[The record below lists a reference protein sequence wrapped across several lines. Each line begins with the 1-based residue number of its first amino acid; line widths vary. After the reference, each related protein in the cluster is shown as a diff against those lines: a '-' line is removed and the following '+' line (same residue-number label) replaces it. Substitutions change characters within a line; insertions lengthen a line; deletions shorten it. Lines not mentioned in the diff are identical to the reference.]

1 VTAPRYPQSIAPDSE
16 SSSELS
22 PADTSLIEGFELLV
36 LLALISIGCWC
47 RIRRVV
53 ERLRL

>member
-1 VTAPRYPQSIAPDSE
+1 MTAPRYPQSTASDSE
-16 SSSELS
+16 SSSELG
-22 PADTSLIEGFELLV
+22 PADTSLIEGLDLLV
-36 LLALISIGCWC
+36 LLALISMGCRY